1 MIIFVTE
8 ELRPVIPTSGMLT
21 VAVQLYWPPSDVA
34 SGENVYSTELSLLTD
49 TTFDLGD
56 AIFIFGC
63 TTSPATTV
71 AEQFIV

>member
-1 MIIFVTE
+1 MIVFVAE
-8 ELRPVIPTSGMLT
+8 DWRPVIPTSGMST

-34 SGENVYSTELSLLTD
+34 SGENVCSTKLSLLTD

-56 AIFIFGC
+56 AIFISGC
-63 TTSPATTV
+63 TTSPGTTV